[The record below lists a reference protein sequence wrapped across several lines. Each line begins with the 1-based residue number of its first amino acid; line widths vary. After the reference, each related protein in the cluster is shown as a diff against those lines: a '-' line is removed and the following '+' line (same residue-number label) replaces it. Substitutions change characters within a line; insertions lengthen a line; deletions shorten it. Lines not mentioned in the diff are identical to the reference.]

1 MCVSV
6 FRYIFLF
13 DKVVIVCKRKGY
25 SYELK
30 EIIELQSY
38 KMSDDPMNNRDMK
51 KVRIFYFARSFL
63 RMQVRELA
71 LPHISE
77 IFVKAALPSA
87 GDETSCVIITNVALE
102 LKDLVDGNFRY
113 GIYE

>member
-1 MCVSV
+1 MTV
-6 FRYIFLF
+6 FHRYIFLF

-51 KVRIFYFARSFL
+51 KVRPQIMSAASHSPSQLTLPTVNFARCGL
-63 RMQVRELA
+63 WM
-71 LPHISE
+71 
-77 IFVKAALPSA
+77 
-87 GDETSCVIITNVALE
+87 GTSLE
-102 LKDLVDGNFRY
+102 N
-113 GIYE
+113 